1 MCFTAA
7 PPPTQSPPQSH
18 PCQSRNMCVCYSW
31 VQGATLRQVVSEHT
45 PWKKMAHAQQPR
57 MRFFCDWKKCYFF
70 TGKDSTMV
78 DLKMPAQCDAKQ
90 VWLTFRTR
98 NTTKQVI
105 QHVGNLELSHS
116 HHGRCVFPILLPCT
130 SDLSQRKVWHNT
142 WKSVTHD
149 DWVDG
154 NTEHRLAQT
163 QQERL

>member
-7 PPPTQSPPQSH
+7 PPPTHP

-31 VQGATLRQVVSEHT
+31 AQGATLRQVVSEHT
-45 PWKKMAHAQQPR
+45 HWKKMAHAQQPR

-78 DLKMPAQCDAKQ
+78 DLKMPTQCDAKQ

-154 NTEHRLAQT
+154 NTELHS
-163 QQERL
+163 